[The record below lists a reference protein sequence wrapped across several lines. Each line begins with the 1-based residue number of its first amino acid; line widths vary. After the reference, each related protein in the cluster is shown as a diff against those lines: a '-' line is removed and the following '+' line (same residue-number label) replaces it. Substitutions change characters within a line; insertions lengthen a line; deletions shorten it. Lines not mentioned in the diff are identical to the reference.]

1 METAVA
7 ARIYQRFFE
16 ELAARG
22 EEGRRLAEE
31 LRHLHQEGHLR
42 DERILT
48 ELYLRS
54 AQSAS

>member
-31 LRHLHQEGHLR
+31 LRRLHDAGRLTDDR
-42 DERILT
+42 LLT
-48 ELYLRS
+48 ELYLRGGRD
-54 AQSAS
+54 AS